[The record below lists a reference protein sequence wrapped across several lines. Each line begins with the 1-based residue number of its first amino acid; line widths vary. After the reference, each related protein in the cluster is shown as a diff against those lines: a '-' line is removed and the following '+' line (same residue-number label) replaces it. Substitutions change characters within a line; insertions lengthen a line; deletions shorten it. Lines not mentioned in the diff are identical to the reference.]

1 MGHLEHRKTLDVFHL
16 LLYHL
21 LKLRCLHRVVAHQIC
36 EILACPRVAC
46 SRVLPLSKRVNVIS
60 IIQAELT
67 TNQVLHTER
76 ASVKP
81 EASTKAHSL
90 VPPQLRP
97 GRIQIWLEQCDV
109 TRIFPK
115 TWLCWTC
122 SWWKCN
128 LRNTGDLPRLGRN
141 THGGSEPGPGFPK
154 QWEPERRNTRSFTCP
169 ENFHL
174 SRKL

>member
-1 MGHLEHRKTLDVFHL
+1 M
-16 LLYHL
+16 
-21 LKLRCLHRVVAHQIC
+21 
-36 EILACPRVAC
+36 PPPWSC
-46 SRVLPLSKRVNVIS
+46 SSSLWNSCLSKGRMFSSSHPFKESQCNIF
-60 IIQAELT
+60 QAELT
-67 TNQVLHTER
+67 TNQVLQTER
-76 ASVKP
+76 ESVKP
-81 EASTKAHSL
+81 EASTKARSL

-97 GRIQIWLEQCDV
+97 GRIQIWLVKCDV
-109 TRIFPK
+109 EPERKKPYDGTRIFPK

-141 THGGSEPGPGFPK
+141 SHGGSEPGPGFPK
-154 QWEPERRNTRSFTCP
+154 QWEPERRNTCP